1 VWTFT
6 VAAVAAMAWIGLM
19 SGRGAGHVPAVWW
32 ANSVLLAIVLLNRRS
47 NRWPL
52 LAAGYCGNVIAHL
65 VMHDPISQVLLL
77 SLVDTGETAFA
88 VLAVQWRMPFTTERG
103 LHLRGLDLMDRG
115 RLLRFVLFGVLLGP
129 LLAACCAAL
138 ILRTL
143 VNAPMLTAFRW
154 FPPSALG
161 MAIVTPLLLGLA
173 RRETMDLFAPKRL
186 SKTLIA
192 MGLLAVTTT
201 GIFSRG
207 EFPLLFLLF
216 PPLLLLVVELG
227 VGGGALGLCIVAA
240 IGSIYTVA
248 GHGMLAQASLEQ
260 RILMLQMFLAT
271 AVLSADVVGL
281 VLGDLKRSA
290 LVAERA
296 RLQLNDA
303 LETLEEVVRI
313 DAVTRIANR
322 RYFDEVLMKE
332 WGRAIRESST
342 ISVVLMDVDHFKS
355 YNDLYGHIAGDE
367 CLRRIAEIATS
378 VLHRTG
384 DFFAR
389 FGGEEFALVLP
400 HTDAAGAEQVAT
412 QIYSAVRAAAIAH
425 ETLPGRRL
433 TISLGCAAASPKK
446 DEAASDLL
454 VAADRALYQAKRDG
468 RDRVAAA
475 KR

>member
-1 VWTFT
+1 MWILT
-6 VAAVAAMAWIGLM
+6 VAVVAAMAWIGLL

-47 NRWPL
+47 DRWPL
-52 LAAGYCGNVIAHL
+52 IAAGYCGNVIAHL
-65 VMHDPISQVLLL
+65 LMRDPISQVVLL
-77 SLVDTGETAFA
+77 SLVDTGEATFA
-88 VLAVQWRMPFTTERG
+88 VLAVQWRMPLETE
-103 LHLRGLDLMDRG
+103 RGLDLMDRG

-138 ILRTL
+138 ILSVL
-143 VNAPMLTAFRW
+143 VDAPMMTAFRW

-186 SKTLIA
+186 SKTLLA
-192 MGLLAVTTT
+192 MSLLAITTL
-201 GIFSRG
+201 GIFSHG
-207 EFPLLFLLF
+207 DFPLLFLLF

-240 IGSIYTVA
+240 IGSVYTVA
-248 GHGMLAQASLEQ
+248 GHGLLAQASLEQ

-290 LVAERA
+290 LAAERA
-296 RLQLNDA
+296 RAQLNDA

-313 DAVTRIANR
+313 DAVARIANR
-322 RYFDEVLMKE
+322 RYFDEVLEKE
-332 WGRAIRESST
+332 WGRAIRESS
-342 ISVVLMDVDHFKS
+342 ILSIVLMDVDHFKS

-400 HTDAAGAEQVAT
+400 NTDAAGAALVAT
-412 QIYSAVRAAAIAH
+412 QIHSAIREAAIPH
-425 ETLPGRRL
+425 ERIPNGRL
-433 TISLGCAAASPKK
+433 TISLGCATASPKQE
-446 DEAASDLL
+446 EAASDLL
-454 VAADRALYQAKRDG
+454 VSADRALYQAKRDG
-468 RDRVAAA
+468 RDRVAVAS
-475 KR
+475 R